1 MRVSGL
7 RLCVALT
14 LPLIA
19 GCARQTP
26 AQPERLPA
34 TLTIGLGA
42 TATTGDEESGLRQI
56 TSFLSTDQLVSFA
69 RDGRPMPI
77 LAKDWSYSPDGM
89 KLRLGIRESTFH
101 DGTPVTASIVS
112 DILKA
117 RLPRLLG
124 PAYEDVQEVR
134 AESERELVFVLKR
147 PSRLVIEALDVQIQ
161 KPGVP
166 PIGSGPFQA
175 QENGPATELV
185 ANHRYSAGVPGLDRI
200 VLKPYPSVRAAW
212 ADLLRGNVDML
223 YEVGVDALA
232 SLEPSTRAK
241 VFSYT
246 RHYQFVV
253 LFNLRRPDLQS
264 AALRRGLNE
273 AIDRDRLVEEGL
285 GRRGITSQG
294 PIWPGYWA
302 APSDMPTLGYRPRRL
317 GTATKLVRLSCLLVD
332 PSHERLAIA
341 LQRQLRS
348 VGVQLD
354 LVIQDTDSALRQISA
369 GAFDVA
375 LIEVISAP
383 TLLRPYLFWH
393 SKGPYNFGGY
403 ASEEVDAALDTIRHT
418 VEDDA
423 YRAGIASFQ
432 RAILNDPP
440 AIFLAWSE
448 RARAI
453 STTFDVH
460 VEAGRDPLQTLP
472 EWRRG
477 NAATAPPTG
486 N

>member
-1 MRVSGL
+1 MTVSGV

-19 GCARQTP
+19 SCAPQTSARQSRMP
-26 AQPERLPA
+26 AA
-34 TLTIGLGA
+34 LTIGLGA
-42 TATTGDEESGLRQI
+42 SATTGSEESGLRQI
-56 TSFLSTDQLVSFA
+56 TNFLSTDQLVNFA
-69 RDGRPMPI
+69 RDGRPLPSV
-77 LAKDWSYSPDGM
+77 AKEWLYSPDGLT
-89 KLRLGIRESTFH
+89 LRIRLRESTFH

-112 DILKA
+112 EILRA

-124 PAYEDVQEVR
+124 PAYEDVHEIR

-147 PSRLVIEALDVQIQ
+147 PSRLVIEALDVPIQ

-166 PIGSGPFQA
+166 PIGSGPFQE
-175 QENGPATELV
+175 QERGSATELV
-185 ANHRYSAGVPGLDRI
+185 ANRRYSGGMPGLDRI
-200 VLKPYPSVRAAW
+200 VLKPYPTVRAAW
-212 ADLLRGNVDML
+212 ADLMRGNVDML

-241 VFSYT
+241 VFSYI

-253 LFNLRRPDLQS
+253 LFNLRRPELQS
-264 AALRRGLNE
+264 AALRRGLND
-273 AIDRDRLVEEGL
+273 AIDRDRLVADGL
-285 GRRGITSQG
+285 GGRGRPSQG

-302 APSDMPTLGYRPRRL
+302 VASDMPTLGYQPRRL
-317 GTATKLVRLSCLLVD
+317 GTPTKPVRLSCLLVD
-332 PSHERLAIA
+332 PGHERVAIA

-348 VGVQLD
+348 SGVQLD
-354 LVIQDTDSALRQISA
+354 LVIQDPDSALRHISA
-369 GAFDVA
+369 GDFDVA

-403 ASEEVDAALDTIRHT
+403 ASKEVDAALDTIRYAA
-418 VEDDA
+418 EDDVH
-423 YRAGIASFQ
+423 RAGVTAFQ

-440 AIFLAWSE
+440 AIFLAWGE

-453 STTFDVH
+453 STAFDVH
-460 VEAGRDPLQTLP
+460 VDAGVDPLQTLTQ
-472 EWRRG
+472 WRPG
-477 NAATAPPTG
+477 NAAATAPTG